1 LRQTRGIP
9 LELLINLVL
18 GLGFSWCGRDRI
30 RADGPFSP
38 PAFHLVATFAAI
50 LIGPI
55 TLYLYATHPAWSW
68 MYLVDPDKL
77 PGLLLLPVTI
87 GQVVAVLVGWWVGAL
102 LLRARLKR
110 VLAACAGVGSV
121 LALLVLFLGRG
132 RLGTYGSFDDFTAGR
147 SLDLMQVKL
156 GYVLVAIGLGALAS
170 GVYLALQLLRDSRRV
185 RAKN

>member
-1 LRQTRGIP
+1 M
-9 LELLINLVL
+9 LINLVL
-18 GLGFSWCGRDRI
+18 GLGFAWCGRERI

-38 PAFHLVATFAAI
+38 PSFYLVAIFAVV
-50 LIGPI
+50 LVGPI
-55 TLYLYATHPAWSW
+55 TLYLYAAHPAWSW
-68 MYLVDPDKL
+68 MYLVNPEEV

-87 GQVVAVLVGWWVGAL
+87 GQVVAVLVGWWAGAML
-102 LLRARLKR
+102 VRAGKGR
-110 VLAACAGVGSV
+110 VLAICAGVGSF
-121 LALLVLFLGRG
+121 LALLILIVGRS
-132 RLGTYGSFDDFTAGR
+132 RLGSYGSFEDFAAGR